1 MTADEFKQ
9 LVVNLPQAST
19 LDLYRLGYICRALYN
34 EPHRVLAIRKELH
47 VGKEVQYF
55 DSNVGTVHIGRIIA
69 LRDRDFAL
77 EDRERNLRFKSLPYA
92 AIDLAASQ
100 AQAQAQA
107 QEPTKTQERPSFA
120 THQMPD
126 SRTQTPREKLPTKS
140 DFALGDRVSFLNRD
154 GLMLVG
160 AINRMNQQTASVI
173 VDSTEGHWRI
183 SYSLLRHIVDV

>member
-1 MTADEFKQ
+1 MTANEFKL

-19 LDLYRLGYICRALYN
+19 LDLYQLAYICRALYN

-47 VGKEVQYF
+47 VGKAVQYF
-55 DSNVGTVHIGRIIA
+55 DSSKGTIQSGRIIA

-77 EDRERNLRFKSLPYA
+77 EDRERNLRFNSLPYA

-100 AQAQAQA
+100 AQAQEHPQS
-107 QEPTKTQERPSFA
+107 QERASFA
-120 THQMPD
+120 SHQMPD
-126 SRTQTPREKLPTKS
+126 SRTQIPREKLPTKG
-140 DFALGDRVSFLNRD
+140 DFSLGGRVSFINRD

-160 AINRMNQQTASVI
+160 TIHRMNPQTASVI
-173 VDSTEGHWRI
+173 VESTEGRWRI